1 MRVLFVGAHTDDI
14 EHGAGGLLCKLI
26 AKRSDAITYLCM
38 SRCTDIP
45 RNATILEDQE
55 AVTRFLTA
63 NHVDVVMHDFPNR
76 RLGQHAF
83 EIRELLESVKED
95 VKPDLVITHWVKDI
109 HQDHRLLAEESF
121 RVFRNTS
128 VISYECTRSCPEFA
142 ANYFVDLTKAEVDA
156 KIELL
161 ALYKTQANLYY
172 NKPDV
177 VRALAIMRGVE
188 VGIPFAEGY
197 SIIRLIGSGPCAP
210 LP

>member
-14 EHGAGGLLCKLI
+14 EHGAGGLLCKLM
-26 AKRSDAITYLCM
+26 KGQSTNITYLCL

-55 AVTRFLTA
+55 VVTRFLTA
-63 NHVDVVMHDFPNR
+63 NKVTVDMRDFPNR
-76 RLGQHAF
+76 RLAEHAF
-83 EIRELLESVKED
+83 EIRELLEQVKEEF
-95 VKPDLVITHWVKDI
+95 KPDLVITHWMRDI
-109 HQDHRLLAEESF
+109 HQDHRLVAEESF

-142 ANYFVDLTKAEVDA
+142 ANFFVDLTEQEVGA
-156 KIELL
+156 KIDLL
-161 ALYKTQANLYY
+161 ALYKTQASLYY

-177 VRALAIMRGVE
+177 VRAVAIMRGVE

-197 SIIRLIGSGPCAP
+197 SVIRLIGSNQCVP

>member
-26 AKRSDAITYLCM
+26 KQQSIDITYLCL

-45 RNATILEDQE
+45 RNATILQDQE
-55 AVTRFLTA
+55 EVTRFLTSNNVTVA
-63 NHVDVVMHDFPNR
+63 MHDFPNR
-76 RLGQHAF
+76 RLGEHAF
-83 EIRELLESVKED
+83 EIRELLESVKEEF
-95 VKPDLVITHWVKDI
+95 KPDLVITHWIKDI
-109 HQDHRLLAEESF
+109 HQDHRLIAEESF

-128 VISYECTRSCPEFA
+128 VISYECTRSSPEFA
-142 ANYFVDLTKAEVDA
+142 ANYFVDLTREEVEA

-188 VGIPFAEGY
+188 VGQAFAEGY
-197 SIIRLIGSGPCAP
+197 SVIRLIGSGPCAP

>member
-26 AKRSDAITYLCM
+26 KQALTEIKYLCL

-55 AVTRFLTA
+55 VVTRFLTA
-63 NHVDVVMHDFPNR
+63 SKVTVDMHDFPNR
-76 RLGQHAF
+76 RLAEHAF
-83 EIRELLESVKED
+83 DIRELLEQLKVD
-95 VKPDLVITHWVKDI
+95 FKPDLVITHWMKDI
-109 HQDHRLLAEESF
+109 HQDHRLVAEESF

-142 ANYFVDLTKAEVDA
+142 ANYFVNLTEAEVDA
-156 KIELL
+156 KNELL

-177 VRALAIMRGVE
+177 VKALAIMRGVE

-197 SIIRLIGSGPCAP
+197 SILRLIGSNPCVP

>member
-26 AKRSDAITYLCM
+26 KKQFDDITYLCL

-45 RNATILEDQE
+45 RNATILKDQE
-55 AVTRFLTA
+55 EVTRFLTA
-63 NHVDVVMHDFPNR
+63 NNVAVTMYNFPNR
-76 RLGQHAF
+76 RLAQHAF
-83 EIRELLESVKED
+83 EIRELLESVKENM
-95 VKPDLVITHWVKDI
+95 KPDLVITHWVKDI
-109 HQDHRLLAEESF
+109 HQDHRLVAEESF

-142 ANYFVDLTKAEVDA
+142 ANYFVDLTRDEVEA

-188 VGIPFAEGY
+188 VGQSFAEGY
-197 SIIRLIGSGPCAP
+197 SIIRLIGSGKCAP